1 MRENFLSDITLG
13 GDTVMAGHQKNLSGP
28 KSISYSGHGIAMP
41 YSVGRNSRMR
51 ASMNE
56 RVNHRAASIV
66 QSLETKA
73 QRKALS
79 LSAKLTPSL
88 IFAGL
93 VRGIIP
99 TWMQKK
105 SNQLTPDFATF
116 KLDGEGAAEQRE
128 VK

>member
-1 MRENFLSDITLG
+1 
-13 GDTVMAGHQKNLSGP
+13 
-28 KSISYSGHGIAMP
+28 
-41 YSVGRNSRMR
+41 
-51 ASMNE
+51 MNE

-116 KLDGEGAAEQRE
+116 KPNGEANIGQNASARMFTLPKWTGFPCPR
-128 VK
+128 V